1 MYSIRILNFTLQNIW
16 PMNKIFGIQDCSD
29 IGTAEVYSLSEKRM
43 AINSRPEE
51 RNLKIIM
58 QS

>member
-1 MYSIRILNFTLQNIW
+1 
-16 PMNKIFGIQDCSD
+16 MNKIFGIQDCSD
-29 IGTAEVYSLSEKRM
+29 SIGTEVVYSLSEKRM

>member
-1 MYSIRILNFTLQNIW
+1 
-16 PMNKIFGIQDCSD
+16 MNKIFGIQDCSD
-29 IGTAEVYSLSEKRM
+29 IGAAEVYSLSEKRM

>member
-1 MYSIRILNFTLQNIW
+1 
-16 PMNKIFGIQDCSD
+16 MNKIFGIQDCSD
-29 IGTAEVYSLSEKRM
+29 SIGTEVYSLSEKRM

-51 RNLKIIM
+51 RNVKIIM

>member
-1 MYSIRILNFTLQNIW
+1 
-16 PMNKIFGIQDCSD
+16 MNKIFGIQDCSD
-29 IGTAEVYSLSEKRM
+29 IGNGAEVYSLSEKRM